1 MRKLCVDRI
10 IGDIV
15 VCEEEDL
22 TMTKVKRDC
31 IPFDIYEGCI
41 LLTDGENYFQDKS
54 EEEARRQRII
64 QLQNK
69 LKNKK

>member
-15 VCEEEDL
+15 ICEKEDL
-22 TMTKVKRDC
+22 TMTEIKREC

-41 LLTDGENYFQDKS
+41 LLTDGESYFQDKS
-54 EEEARRQRII
+54 EEVARRERII